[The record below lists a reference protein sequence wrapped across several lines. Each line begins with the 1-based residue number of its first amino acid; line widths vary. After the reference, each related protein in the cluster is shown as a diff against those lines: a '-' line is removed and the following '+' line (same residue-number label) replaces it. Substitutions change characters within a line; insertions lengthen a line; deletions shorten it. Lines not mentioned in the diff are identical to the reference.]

1 MKTKKLVVS
10 FLLISGIAVG
20 AVAYAGASKNDEIT
34 VEIKD
39 SKKFVK
45 TSYGCKKC
53 SCSGYWGYYH
63 SNGTYEGACQHTDQ
77 WGHRCGHSPEQ
88 HGLRSW

>member
-1 MKTKKLVVS
+1 MKAKKLVAC
-10 FLLISGIAVG
+10 FLLISGIAAGV
-20 AVAYAGASKNDEIT
+20 VAYASASQNDEIT
-34 VEIKD
+34 VEMNA

-45 TSYGCKKC
+45 TKYGCKKC

-63 SNGTYEGACQHTDQ
+63 TNGTYEGACRHTDQ

-88 HGLRSW
+88 HGLKSW